1 MHVLQGRS
9 IDAIAK
15 TKGSSPWR
23 PSESVAVDV
32 DPSASLLGTRDSPDW
47 FNDEQ
52 TQQTTIM
59 HHQDQQ
65 LEAVH
70 GTVRNIRTM
79 AHTMG
84 TELEDHNV

>member
-1 MHVLQGRS
+1 MRPAQN
-9 IDAIAK
+9 K
-15 TKGSSPWR
+15 EPSPWR

-32 DPSASLLGTRDSPDW
+32 DPSASLLGTRDNSNW
-47 FNDEQ
+47 FSDEQ
-52 TQQTTIM
+52 AQQTAIM
-59 HHQDQQ
+59 QHQGQQ

-84 TELEDHNV
+84 SELEDHNV